1 MKVLT
6 RLNLVNFKQNRVR
19 TAVTIVGVALSITL
33 ILTVIGVATSIWYSI
48 VEDARSRYGDYHVMY
63 EDVPGDKIELLEQS
77 KYYNV
82 MYYSEHVSEIIDEEG
97 VKHLY
102 WIGPYP
108 KESYKVIEQK
118 DIVRDEEHVY
128 NVFLKYKDFDSTEND
143 EKMQTRALGDAGCD
157 TVTVRVNINLQM
169 FEGDLGKTGRILF
182 MSLSTLA
189 IGTMAIIA
197 AFIIRNSFSISITE
211 RVRQF
216 GMLSSVGAR
225 PRQIRR
231 MVYQEALLI
240 GLAALPFGLLL
251 GALLTWGVVL
261 IVNNLLVD
269 IMTVIG
275 SEMLFFIPWQAIVI
289 CFVVGLIIVFLSAA
303 SPAIVASRYSPIYAL
318 RSNQDVKIKARKV
331 RTSKLTRKIWG
342 MGGVIARKN
351 LKRSRQKY
359 RTTVISIVLSVVAL
373 ISVVSFMDYNHK
385 IIDTIVSFT
394 GANFIIGGGE
404 KELYEDVIKK
414 FELKN
419 YAIYKTMPIIT
430 EDGEAPK
437 KTSEIVQTV
446 IVSRDEFERFAKNA
460 GLRNVDLSR
469 TAILFD
475 TLTTYHADGSPSI
488 GRATN
493 LKVGDKH
500 KLVSSRIKEVKKRIK
515 DAIEEGEYNIEDFY
529 NDDVETTEEEIEEI
543 INTRYITVPEI
554 EKKVEEIEITAISDS
569 AVPIGYHQSTFMY
582 PTLFISED
590 YYRMSN
596 IYLPDD
602 AGEMYIADSGKGD
615 KISQYL
621 DQDSV
626 QEKYGSCYYEDTEK
640 LTRVLKNIILLAEI
654 LTYGFII
661 IVSLIGV
668 TNIFNTIT
676 TNVAL
681 RAKEFAILKSVGMT
695 NKEFNRM
702 IRLES
707 IMYSTRALMIG
718 IPIGLLVSYG
728 ISQLFDA
735 AATDFGWIFPWSAI
749 IISIVSVAILV
760 AGVMRYSVRAIKKQN
775 IIETIRKESF

>member
-82 MYYSEHVSEIIDEEG
+82 MYYSEHVSEVIDEEG

-108 KESYKVIEQK
+108 KESYNVIEK
-118 DIVRDEEHVY
+118 EKLVRDSKHVY

-157 TVTVRVNINLQM
+157 TVTVRVNINLQI

-189 IGTMAIIA
+189 IGTMAVIA

-331 RTSKLTRKIWG
+331 RTSKLTRMIWG

-385 IIDTIVSFT
+385 IIDTIVSLL
-394 GANFIIGGGE
+394 GAAE
-404 KELYEDVIKK
+404 
-414 FELKN
+414 KN
-419 YAIYKTMPIIT
+419 YM
-430 EDGEAPK
+430 
-437 KTSEIVQTV
+437 
-446 IVSRDEFERFAKNA
+446 
-460 GLRNVDLSR
+460 R
-469 TAILFD
+469 T
-475 TLTTYHADGSPSI
+475 
-488 GRATN
+488 
-493 LKVGDKH
+493 
-500 KLVSSRIKEVKKRIK
+500 
-515 DAIEEGEYNIEDFY
+515 
-529 NDDVETTEEEIEEI
+529 
-543 INTRYITVPEI
+543 
-554 EKKVEEIEITAISDS
+554 
-569 AVPIGYHQSTFMY
+569 
-582 PTLFISED
+582 
-590 YYRMSN
+590 
-596 IYLPDD
+596 
-602 AGEMYIADSGKGD
+602 
-615 KISQYL
+615 
-621 DQDSV
+621 
-626 QEKYGSCYYEDTEK
+626 
-640 LTRVLKNIILLAEI
+640 
-654 LTYGFII
+654 
-661 IVSLIGV
+661 
-668 TNIFNTIT
+668 
-676 TNVAL
+676 
-681 RAKEFAILKSVGMT
+681 
-695 NKEFNRM
+695 
-702 IRLES
+702 
-707 IMYSTRALMIG
+707 
-718 IPIGLLVSYG
+718 
-728 ISQLFDA
+728 
-735 AATDFGWIFPWSAI
+735 
-749 IISIVSVAILV
+749 
-760 AGVMRYSVRAIKKQN
+760 
-775 IIETIRKESF
+775 

>member
-1 MKVLT
+1 
-6 RLNLVNFKQNRVR
+6 
-19 TAVTIVGVALSITL
+19 
-33 ILTVIGVATSIWYSI
+33 
-48 VEDARSRYGDYHVMY
+48 
-63 EDVPGDKIELLEQS
+63 
-77 KYYNV
+77 
-82 MYYSEHVSEIIDEEG
+82 
-97 VKHLY
+97 
-102 WIGPYP
+102 
-108 KESYKVIEQK
+108 
-118 DIVRDEEHVY
+118 
-128 NVFLKYKDFDSTEND
+128 
-143 EKMQTRALGDAGCD
+143 
-157 TVTVRVNINLQM
+157 
-169 FEGDLGKTGRILF
+169 
-182 MSLSTLA
+182 
-189 IGTMAIIA
+189 
-197 AFIIRNSFSISITE
+197 
-211 RVRQF
+211 
-216 GMLSSVGAR
+216 
-225 PRQIRR
+225 
-231 MVYQEALLI
+231 
-240 GLAALPFGLLL
+240 
-251 GALLTWGVVL
+251 
-261 IVNNLLVD
+261 
-269 IMTVIG
+269 
-275 SEMLFFIPWQAIVI
+275 
-289 CFVVGLIIVFLSAA
+289 
-303 SPAIVASRYSPIYAL
+303 
-318 RSNQDVKIKARKV
+318 
-331 RTSKLTRKIWG
+331 
-342 MGGVIARKN
+342 
-351 LKRSRQKY
+351 
-359 RTTVISIVLSVVAL
+359 
-373 ISVVSFMDYNHK
+373 
-385 IIDTIVSFT
+385 
-394 GANFIIGGGE
+394 
-404 KELYEDVIKK
+404 
-414 FELKN
+414 
-419 YAIYKTMPIIT
+419 MPIIT

-437 KTSEIVQTV
+437 KTSETVQTV

-475 TLTTYHADGSPSI
+475 TLTTYHADGSPSV
-488 GRATN
+488 GRTTN

-569 AVPIGYHQSTFMY
+569 VVPIGYHQSYFTY

-596 IYLPDD
+596 IYLPDE

-626 QEKYGSCYYEDTEK
+626 QEKYGYFYYQDTEK

-695 NKEFNRM
+695 SKEFNRM

-735 AATDFGWIFPWSAI
+735 ADTNFGWIFPWNAV
-749 IISIVSVAILV
+749 IISIASVGILV
-760 AGVMRYSVRAIKKQN
+760 AAIMRYSVRAIKKQN

>member
-82 MYYSEHVSEIIDEEG
+82 MYYSEHVSEVIDEEG

-143 EKMQTRALGDAGCD
+143 ERMQTRALGDAGCD

-189 IGTMAIIA
+189 IGTMTVIA

-385 IIDTIVSFT
+385 IIDFFISFT
-394 GANFIIGGGE
+394 GANVIVQGGE
-404 KELYEDVIKK
+404 DGLYEDLVKK
-414 FELKN
+414 FDLKE
-419 YAIYKTMPIIT
+419 YAIYSRLPIIHDDN
-430 EDGEAPK
+430 EGPIDSK
-437 KTSEIVQTV
+437 KSVQTV
-446 IVSRDEFERFAKNA
+446 VVSRDEFARFAKNA
-460 GLRNVDLSR
+460 GEENANLSHA
-469 TAILFD
+469 AILFD
-475 TLTTYHADGSPSI
+475 TITTYASDGSPRI
-488 GRATN
+488 GRATSLKAGDKLN
-493 LKVGDKH
+493 LKTVKYVEKR
-500 KLVSSRIKEVKKRIK
+500 KLVK
-515 DAIEEGEYNIEDFY
+515 DAIKDGDVMIDDFY
-529 NDDVETTEEEIEEI
+529 NDDTETTEEELEEI
-543 INTRYITVPEI
+543 VENQYITVYVPE
-554 EKKVEEIEITAISDS
+554 EKVEEIEITTISEDATPLGHHKS
-569 AVPIGYHQSTFMY
+569 SYVL
-582 PTLFISED
+582 PTLYISED
-590 YYRMSN
+590 YYHMDN
-596 IYLPDD
+596 IFLPDES
-602 AGEMYIADSGKGD
+602 GEMYIADSGKGD

-621 DQDSV
+621 EQDSV
-626 QEKYGSCYYEDTEK
+626 HEKYGSFYYEDIEK
-640 LTRVLKNIILLAEI
+640 VTRVLKNIILLAEI

-735 AATDFGWIFPWSAI
+735 ADTNFGWIFPWNAV
-749 IISIVSVAILV
+749 IISITSVGILV
-760 AGVMRYSVRAIKKQN
+760 AAIMRYSVRAIKKQN

>member
-19 TAVTIVGVALSITL
+19 TIVTVAGVALSVTL

-48 VEDARSRYGDYHVMY
+48 IEDARGRYGDYHVMY
-63 EDVPGDKIELLEQS
+63 EDVPGDKLSVLEQS
-77 KYYNV
+77 KYFDV
-82 MYYSEHVSEIIDEEG
+82 MYYSDHVSEVIDEEG
-97 VKHLY
+97 TKHLY

-108 KESYKVIEQK
+108 KESYSVIEK
-118 DIVRDEEHVY
+118 EKLVRDSKHVY

-157 TVTVRVNINLQM
+157 TVTVRVNITVQM

-182 MSLSTLA
+182 MSLCILA

-197 AFIIRNSFSISITE
+197 AFIIRNSFNISITE

-231 MVYQEALLI
+231 MVYQESLLI

-251 GALLTWGVVL
+251 GALLTFGVVL

-269 IMTVIG
+269 IMIIIG

-342 MGGVIARKN
+342 IGGVIARKN

-359 RTTVISIVLSVVAL
+359 RTTVVSIVLSVVAL

-385 IIDTIVSFT
+385 IIDFFISFT
-394 GANFIIGGGE
+394 GANVIVEGGE
-404 KELYEDVIKK
+404 DGLYEDLVEK
-414 FELKN
+414 FDLKE
-419 YAIYKTMPIIT
+419 YATYSRLPIIHDDN
-430 EDGEAPK
+430 EGPIDSK
-437 KTSEIVQTV
+437 KSVQTV
-446 IVSRDEFERFAKNA
+446 VVSRDEFARFAENAGEKNA
-460 GLRNVDLSR
+460 DLSR
-469 TAILFD
+469 AAILFD
-475 TLTTYHADGSPSI
+475 TITSYSSDGSPRI
-488 GRATN
+488 GRATS
-493 LKVGDKH
+493 LKAGDELKLKTVKYVEKK
-500 KLVSSRIKEVKKRIK
+500 KLVK
-515 DAIEEGEYNIEDFY
+515 DAIKDGDVIIDDFY
-529 NDDVETTEEEIEEI
+529 NDDTETTEEELEEI
-543 INTRYITVPEI
+543 VENQYITVYVPE
-554 EKKVEEIEITAISDS
+554 EKVEEIEITTISEDATPLGHHKS
-569 AVPIGYHQSTFMY
+569 SYVL
-582 PTLFISED
+582 PTLYISED
-590 YYRMSN
+590 YYHIDN
-596 IYLPDD
+596 IFLPDES
-602 AGEMYIADSGKGD
+602 GEMYIADENKSD
-615 KISQYL
+615 KIEQYL
-621 DQDSV
+621 GLESTR
-626 QEKYGSCYYEDTEK
+626 EKYGSYYYENMEK
-640 LTRVLKNIILLAEI
+640 TTRVLKNIILLSEI
-654 LTYGFII
+654 LTYGFIV

-760 AGVMRYSVRAIKKQN
+760 AGVMRYSVREIKKQN

>member
-19 TAVTIVGVALSITL
+19 TAVTIAGVALSVTL
-33 ILTVIGVATSIWYSI
+33 ILTVIGVATSIWYSV
-48 VEDARSRYGDYHVMY
+48 VEDARSRYGDYHIMY

-108 KESYKVIEQK
+108 KESYKVIEK
-118 DIVRDEEHVY
+118 EKLVRDSKHVY

-157 TVTVRVNINLQM
+157 IVTVRVNINLQM

-189 IGTMAIIA
+189 IGTMAVIA

-251 GALLTWGVVL
+251 GALLTLGVVL

-269 IMTVIG
+269 IMTIIG

-331 RTSKLTRKIWG
+331 RTSKLTRMIWG

-385 IIDTIVSFT
+385 IIDAIVSFT

-404 KELYEDVIKK
+404 TELYEDVIKK
-414 FELKN
+414 FEL
-419 YAIYKTMPIIT
+419 TIIT

-488 GRATN
+488 GRTTN

-554 EKKVEEIEITAISDS
+554 EKKVEEIEITAISDD
-569 AVPIGYHQSTFMY
+569 ATPIGYHQSSFSH

-621 DQDSV
+621 EQDSV
-626 QEKYGSCYYEDTEK
+626 HEKYGSFYYQDTEK

-735 AATDFGWIFPWSAI
+735 ADADFGWIFPWNAV
-749 IISIVSVAILV
+749 IISIASVGILV
-760 AGVMRYSVRAIKKQN
+760 AAIMRYSVRAIKKQN